1 MLAGPVRVGRAL
13 VSTVRGVRVVCTALV
28 VPMTPTESGAVATLP
43 SLRRPVCACECL
55 NIADVRADSYG
66 RGAGGG
72 ACTAWL
78 GAHTVADRRRSRS
91 LWLCSRPPGSF
102 SSRRDCVWEHQVS
115 THALRSVLAHAAG
128 FVVLHRGVSTVWP
141 FQWRVSWVGRL

>member
-1 MLAGPVRVGRAL
+1 MVWPEQVEGSSQRLILGQLLELGIGLVVLAGPVRVGRAR

-72 ACTAWL
+72 ACTA
-78 GAHTVADRRRSRS
+78 
-91 LWLCSRPPGSF
+91 
-102 SSRRDCVWEHQVS
+102 
-115 THALRSVLAHAAG
+115 
-128 FVVLHRGVSTVWP
+128 
-141 FQWRVSWVGRL
+141 